1 MSESNTMTDTT
12 AETSTTLSTT
22 EVASTLS
29 TASTEVTMPM
39 SQKTL
44 AVAFYMRQSS
54 DLKKARDEI
63 RHMGIRTSYN
73 PKVMIFYTSHVV
85 KNNISSA
92 YAQESNG
99 LILEQGTWRPLVVP
113 PRSLRFNIDT
123 DTSNKFLH
131 QGLYHIYKATDGTS
145 FNMYHYDGRWIIS
158 TAKGY
163 DMNSVCWDSL
173 SYQTII
179 SQCLESIGLTW
190 ETFTDLLDK
199 SRCYS
204 FGFKHPNFHKFDE
217 GRDTPVHKIWFIQS
231 VNLDV
236 TSNEYLW
243 SSDKTPIGI
252 IEPQPVYCGPVN
264 NLKELYKIASC
275 SLESFLSNKTVNY
288 GFILRSV
295 NFEATR
301 LHSDLYIESALMRS
315 IRRFW
320 YENNL
325 IDLCHKNRWPKET
338 AVTFN
343 AFLDRTTRENFRV
356 LFGRH
361 TSPFAEYTSVL
372 DTVVQYMIE
381 LSKSRALASNNTS
394 NISNSLSSTA
404 NSVVRYAAEVSLQ
417 SFIDNTKYNLTNK
430 SDEEKRRIFSDFV
443 CNPASLE
450 LLMPIVLGRS
460 EANTL
465 MNRVDS
471 VNTAVVNDVAND
483 TTTVNDVEV
492 VNSTAASYP
501 DMPELVDQVNDVDVV
516 NNVDSTPEPE
526 ATTASASTWIG

>member
-1 MSESNTMTDTT
+1 MTDTT
-12 AETSTTLSTT
+12 VTASTTFTTSTTFNPTT
-22 EVASTLS
+22 EV
-29 TASTEVTMPM
+29 TAATEVMMPM
-39 SQKTL
+39 PQKTL
-44 AVAFYMRQSS
+44 AVAFYMKQSS
-54 DLKKARDEI
+54 DLKKARDEL

-123 DTSNKFLH
+123 ETSNKFLH
-131 QGLYHIYKATDGTS
+131 QGLYHIYKAADGTS
-145 FNMYHYDGRWIIS
+145 FNMYYYDGRWVIS

-190 ETFTDLLDK
+190 ETFTDQLDK
-199 SRCYS
+199 TRCYS

-252 IEPQPVYCGPVN
+252 IESQPVYCGPVN

-325 IDLCHKNRWPKET
+325 IDLCHKNRWSKET

-361 TSPFAEYTSVL
+361 TSSFTEYTAVL
-372 DTVVQYMIE
+372 DTVVQCMIE
-381 LSKSRALASNNTS
+381 LSKGRAASAP
-394 NISNSLSSTA
+394 NSTVGSFNDAT
-404 NSVVRYAAEVSLQ
+404 RYAAEVSLQ
-417 SFIDNTKYNLTNK
+417 SFVDNTKYNLTNK

-460 EANTL
+460 EAAALVDNAAETNT
-465 MNRVDS
+465 VDD
-471 VNTAVVNDVAND
+471 VEAVNNTA
-483 TTTVNDVEV
+483 
-492 VNSTAASYP
+492 AAYP
-501 DMPELVDQVNDVDVV
+501 DMPELVDVVNDSNADNPHQFTLIRDPLDRHIF
-516 NNVDSTPEPE
+516 NNPQLVERLSHL
-526 ATTASASTWIG
+526 AKQ